1 MRDDD
6 DDDDD
11 ADLIHE
17 LSRCREADKL
27 LVAKRIFCWIQKS
40 IWMLLYQ
47 KKNIGL
53 RKLFFFYFLSASLYF
68 SKRGAYIG
76 CVVTSMVVGCHARAL
91 LPNGAS

>member
-1 MRDDD
+1 MRDD

-40 IWMLLYQ
+40 IWMLLYP
-47 KKNIGL
+47 KNIGL
-53 RKLFFFYFLSASLYF
+53 RKLFFLLF
-68 SKRGAYIG
+68 KRL
-76 CVVTSMVVGCHARAL
+76 TL
-91 LPNGAS
+91 L